1 MTSVRGVFVV
11 ALVVVS
17 ACAEPVT
24 APTTTSST
32 VSTETTRTTQPPVT
46 TTLPPVTVEVQSCE
60 SPPITFS
67 PLCEVY
73 GLLQTWYVDAPLD
86 PEALAGVAIRGLEDF
101 TTTET
106 EEPPRTL
113 FCAVPDE
120 AFGAMC
126 DELAAQVAE
135 SQVPVGAAVETAMAH
150 MIDLALDP
158 FTYYVPP
165 DQAGSVRLN
174 GIVGGI
180 GVVLDARD
188 AAGSRCTQITE
199 ACPLEIAVVLEDNP
213 GWEAGLMVGDLIT
226 AVDGEPVAGMRFTTI
241 VSLIAGDETGNVVLT
256 IQREDTDIEFD
267 ITRAELV
274 IPTVE
279 SALLGGGVGYIK
291 IPDFEFDIPDLVY
304 GALNEIVPERPST
317 LVVDLRDNPGG
328 YIDAVVEVADEFI
341 DGGLVMITD
350 ASDEHLEYD
359 ATPGGLASA
368 GRLVVLVN
376 KGTASAAEILA
387 GALRDRRGAVLVGN
401 DTFGKDAVQ
410 IAFDLRNGGEFYVAV
425 ARWSTPEGD
434 TAGNG
439 GLAPDREVDWP
450 PGATT
455 EEIVDMALEAAS

>member
-1 MTSVRGVFVV
+1 MTSVRRVFVT
-11 ALVVVS
+11 ALVLLG
-17 ACAEPVT
+17 ACADPATV
-24 APTTTSST
+24 PTTPSST
-32 VSTETTRTTQPPVT
+32 TSTETIRSTQPPVT
-46 TTLPPVTVEVQSCE
+46 TTLPAVPIEIQSCQ

-73 GLLQTWYVDAPLD
+73 ELLQTWYVDAPLD
-86 PEALAGVAIRGLEDF
+86 PDDLAGVAIRGLEEF
-101 TTTET
+101 TTIET

-113 FCAVPDE
+113 FCAVPEE
-120 AFGAMC
+120 AFVAMC
-126 DELAAQVAE
+126 DELAAQIAE
-135 SQVPVGAAVETAMAH
+135 SHVPVGEAVETAMAH
-150 MIDLALDP
+150 MIDFALDP

-165 DQAGSVRLN
+165 EQAGSVRLN

-213 GWEAGLMVGDLIT
+213 GWEAGLAVGDIIT
-226 AVDGEPVAGMRFTTI
+226 AVDGEPVTGLRFTTI
-241 VSLIAGDETGNVVLT
+241 VSLIAADETGEVILT
-256 IQREDTDIEFD
+256 IQREGTDIEFD

-279 SALLGGGVGYIK
+279 TALLGGGVGYIK

-304 GALNEIVPERPST
+304 GALNDIATQRPST

-341 DGGLVMITD
+341 DGGRVMVTD
-350 ASDEHLEYD
+350 ATDEHLEYD
-359 ATPGGLASA
+359 ATPGGLASS

-387 GALRDRRGAVLVGN
+387 GALRDRRGAVLVGS

-439 GLAPDREVDWP
+439 GLTPDREVVWP
-450 PGATT
+450 AGATT
-455 EEIVDMALEAAS
+455 EEIVDMALDAAS